1 MWGLLEVRNKDLGQ
15 QKGIKP
21 QGTTCLP
28 QLFNVKNQQYI
39 IKMAKTYL
47 KKKKKLIWPYIA
59 RHKIIL
65 KMQETA
71 SLKSKLL
78 QNSKTKSL
86 ILKFS
91 WELISLNSQQETFA
105 FYFMSIWC

>member
-21 QGTTCLP
+21 QGTTRLP

-47 KKKKKLIWPYIA
+47 KKKKK
-59 RHKIIL
+59 
-65 KMQETA
+65 
-71 SLKSKLL
+71 
-78 QNSKTKSL
+78 N
-86 ILKFS
+86 
-91 WELISLNSQQETFA
+91 
-105 FYFMSIWC
+105 